1 MSDQPVD
8 PASLP
13 HPPHETR
20 EGIMPDWAPVMEKS
34 HAEEPVE
41 FRIQR
46 AYLNGFADGLH
57 RGTQG
62 RLDR

>member
-13 HPPHETR
+13 TPPHETS
-20 EGIMPDWAPVMEKS
+20 EAPMPDWAPVIETTRP
-34 HAEEPVE
+34 EEPAE
-41 FRIQR
+41 YRIQR

-57 RGTQG
+57 RGMQG